1 MRIESWT
8 ITVFRFVLSVY
19 LLALC
24 GSAFAQ
30 TVLTTHSKTFLWDDG
45 NASREPGTGLEVYS
59 GSPASN
65 PAQAFTWKTVPNGFT
80 ICNDPAGSNLCL
92 SDNNKIVVVGSK
104 ADVFALRNWS
114 GTMASVFDVTTGRYI
129 EIPGALSQGDVLATG
144 TDQSIWNFA
153 VASAP
158 TPPPT
163 PPASQG
169 GPITIMM
176 TGDSIILGAA
186 TTPTFNQGGARCPL
200 YWDLLTHDPGQ
211 FTFVGYAYEEES
223 PSSGGF
229 APVTECPATAWAGHG
244 GDDIEQI
251 QAVLDGDGSLTNLK
265 PQIITLLAGTNNV
278 AKDEDLSTVYLQMVN
293 LLRDIY
299 SHDPEAVVIV
309 STIPPMNPSASQA
322 NTLYSPGE
330 VASWAPKVPLANLQ
344 LRAAV
349 AQFPQAILMDYY
361 SAISGNVDLYV
372 GSDGVHPS
380 VNGFDVLGD
389 LSYSELSTYRKASAA
404 ASEKLSAAN

>member
-1 MRIESWT
+1 MRTKNWAT
-8 ITVFRFVLSVY
+8 TVCRFVLGVY
-19 LLALC
+19 LLACC
-24 GSAFAQ
+24 GCAFAQ
-30 TVLTTHSKTFLWDDG
+30 TVSLTAHSQNFLWDDG
-45 NASREPGTGLEVYS
+45 NASRGQGNGLQVYS
-59 GSPASN
+59 GSPAGD
-65 PAQAFTWKTVPNGFT
+65 PAQAFTWKTVPSGFT
-80 ICNDPAGSNLCL
+80 ICNAPTGGNLCL
-92 SDNNKIVVVGSK
+92 SDNGKIVVVGSK
-104 ADVFALRNWS
+104 ADVFALRNWN

-129 EIPGALSQGDVLATG
+129 QIPGTLSQGDVLTTG
-144 TDQSIWNFA
+144 TYQSIWTFA

-163 PPASQG
+163 PPPSQG

-200 YWDLLTHDPGQ
+200 YWDLLTHDSGE

-229 APVTECPATAWAGHG
+229 APVTDCPATAWAGHG
-244 GDDIEQI
+244 GDDIQQI

-265 PQIITLLAGTNNV
+265 PQIITHLAGTNNV
-278 AKDEDLSTVYLQMVN
+278 AKDEDLSTVYSQMVN
-293 LLRDIY
+293 FLRDIY
-299 SHDPEAVVIV
+299 SHDPETLVIV
-309 STIPPMNPSASQA
+309 STIPPMNPNASQA

-361 SAISGNVDLYV
+361 SAISGNVGLYI

-380 VNGFDVLGD
+380 VSGFDVLGD
-389 LSYSELSTYRKASAA
+389 LSYAALSTYSKAFAA
-404 ASEKLSAAN
+404 ASQLSAAN